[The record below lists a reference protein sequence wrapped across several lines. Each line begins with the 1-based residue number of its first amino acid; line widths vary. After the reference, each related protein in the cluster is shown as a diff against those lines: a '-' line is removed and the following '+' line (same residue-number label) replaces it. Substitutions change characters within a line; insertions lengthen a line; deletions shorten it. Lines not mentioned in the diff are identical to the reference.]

1 MEGLS
6 ALELK
11 RLGKKPTDSQSTSAT
26 PAGLGL
32 KGVPSKTVFSPS
44 SSPSYAPKEAQAIF
58 MDAQTTIKGGFE
70 LQQPPRS
77 PESTSPILS
86 RGFHSRSESEGA
98 NPSSGG
104 SFTSGRSG
112 ASPITPSEELRRSGI
127 RRDRSISGASFSSFG
142 SGFNSSQET
151 SDFNLDNSP
160 PSSAGVPSPQ
170 SRRKSFADPWTSP
183 RLMMLTSKAQTQTQ
197 AQNEESGTSGSKI
210 GSELKIQTSST
221 SGEKSMETFHSS
233 SPVIGS
239 TPTPSSPSKPQRT
252 TLIFPVAPK
261 ASRSSFISDRLSLDE
276 AHASSTDP
284 TLIQAFETKR
294 NALEVIKNTLGED
307 KWNKLQ
313 QMLTEKEREEWCD
326 KTLLEIVG
334 NEFDLVDH
342 SAFDQ
347 NNQSPLDLEDE
358 KLQILA
364 EEGYEKRWGAFV
376 KLCAILGVDRKDL
389 MEAKRRAGPMQ
400 SLNVV

>member
-1 MEGLS
+1 
-6 ALELK
+6 
-11 RLGKKPTDSQSTSAT
+11 
-26 PAGLGL
+26 
-32 KGVPSKTVFSPS
+32 
-44 SSPSYAPKEAQAIF
+44 
-58 MDAQTTIKGGFE
+58 
-70 LQQPPRS
+70 
-77 PESTSPILS
+77 
-86 RGFHSRSESEGA
+86 
-98 NPSSGG
+98 
-104 SFTSGRSG
+104 
-112 ASPITPSEELRRSGI
+112 
-127 RRDRSISGASFSSFG
+127 
-142 SGFNSSQET
+142 
-151 SDFNLDNSP
+151 
-160 PSSAGVPSPQ
+160 
-170 SRRKSFADPWTSP
+170 
-183 RLMMLTSKAQTQTQ
+183 
-197 AQNEESGTSGSKI
+197 
-210 GSELKIQTSST
+210 
-221 SGEKSMETFHSS
+221 METFHSS

-342 SAFDQ
+342 SAFNQ